1 MGTPTPATLPGPEN
15 PNARKAPGVEREYR
29 TEQIVVYWEPQLC
42 IHTARCLRALPQ
54 VFDVH
59 RRPWVLVDAAPAD
72 AVADAV
78 MRCPTGALRFERL
91 DGAPQEPLPVPPVI
105 EAQPDGPLYVRGTV
119 TIADQDGTTRELPRA
134 ALCRCG
140 ESNNKPFC
148 DGMHNRIGFRT
159 T

>member
-1 MGTPTPATLPGPEN
+1 MDQRPTPTPASDRAEKTQ
-15 PNARKAPGVEREYR
+15 PGVERTYQ
-29 TEQIVVYWEPQLC
+29 TEQIAVYWEPKLC
-42 IHTARCLRALPQ
+42 IHTANCLRALPE
-54 VFDVH
+54 VFDVR

-78 MRCPTGALRFERL
+78 RRCPTGALRYERL
-91 DGAPQEPLPVPPVI
+91 DGAAQEEMPDPPAI
-105 EAQPDGPLYVRGTV
+105 EAQPDGPLYVRGCV
-119 TIADQDGTTRELPRA
+119 HIVNQDGAERELPRA

-148 DGMHNRIGFRT
+148 DGMHRRSGFRT